1 MYKNETTAEN
11 RTIRKRKRKKTHL
24 KDGGYAAISPIS
36 YKVGQL
42 VNIGTVN
49 TNGNGSGLTS
59 GSNLVFK
66 YIHKEESQEDPA
78 SLMQG
83 KSIFLDN
90 YGYYLGDIP
99 LNGEAPFLVDS
110 PLIKI
115 EEINLANLP
124 LEHLMKIREMSMV
137 FTELTFKQIFALD
150 KFIRENMSQK
160 KFSAMRLTVES
171 Q

>member
-11 RTIRKRKRKKTHL
+11 KTIRKRKRKKTHL

-42 VNIGTVN
+42 VNIGTVT
-49 TNGNGSGLTS
+49 TNGGGFAS

-66 YIHKEESQEDPA
+66 YIHKEENQEDPA
-78 SLMQG
+78 SLMQEN

-99 LNGEAPFLVDS
+99 LNGDTPFLVDP

-115 EEINLANLP
+115 EEINLSNLP

-160 KFSAMRLTVES
+160 QFNAIRLTVES